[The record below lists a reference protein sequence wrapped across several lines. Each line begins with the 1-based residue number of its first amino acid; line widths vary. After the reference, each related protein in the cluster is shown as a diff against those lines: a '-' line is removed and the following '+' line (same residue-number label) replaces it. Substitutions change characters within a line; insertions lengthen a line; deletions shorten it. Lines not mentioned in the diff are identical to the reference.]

1 MDLYLKNKV
10 VVITG
15 GSRGIGRAIAE
26 HFAEEGAHVALCARN
41 EEQVRETVKA
51 LEKKGVKAYGQAA
64 DIADAAAVKRFI
76 EGAAAALGGIDIL
89 VANASCLTH
98 GDAEENWRAAIDTD
112 VMGTKHAYDAAEPYL
127 LAAAEAKGDACV
139 LITSS
144 MAATLTEG
152 PDAYGAMKAALI
164 HYGKGLAR
172 KGAPKKLRCNV
183 ISPGTILFEGGSWSY
198 VRDNVP
204 DLYKQMIALNPLGRM
219 GKPEEI
225 AAAAVFLAS
234 PRSAFTT
241 GINMV
246 IDGTMAHRV
255 NF

>member
-1 MDLYLKNKV
+1 
-10 VVITG
+10 
-15 GSRGIGRAIAE
+15 
-26 HFAEEGAHVALCARN
+26 
-41 EEQVRETVKA
+41 
-51 LEKKGVKAYGQAA
+51 
-64 DIADAAAVKRFI
+64 
-76 EGAAAALGGIDIL
+76 
-89 VANASCLTH
+89 
-98 GDAEENWRAAIDTD
+98 
-112 VMGTKHAYDAAEPYL
+112 
-127 LAAAEAKGDACV
+127 
-139 LITSS
+139 
-144 MAATLTEG
+144 
-152 PDAYGAMKAALI
+152 
-164 HYGKGLAR
+164 
-172 KGAPKKLRCNV
+172 
-183 ISPGTILFEGGSWSY
+183 